1 MFRYRKNRH
10 IERTDDTIGFS
21 GQSLPQRSLV
31 CELLRIEQRYAIVTQ
46 SWKREYG
53 STYSV
58 AEDRPKVH
66 VMHGNRSLGR
76 FDVPSTAAVLLEILL
91 ERQQGNPI
99 PISSD
104 DLYLALEFA
113 PERKIFPIA
122 YPEDGRIYEK
132 EEILFPDVPAATH
145 PAQGPDGTSNCTE

>member
-1 MFRYRKNRH
+1 MFHYRKNRRS
-10 IERTDDTIGFS
+10 ERADDTIEFS

-31 CELLRIEQRYAIVTQ
+31 CELIRIEQRYAIVTQ

-66 VMHGNRSLGR
+66 VMYRSRSLGR
-76 FDVPSTAAVLLEILL
+76 FDVPSTAAALLEILL
-91 ERQQGNPI
+91 ERQQGDPI
-99 PISSD
+99 PIPSD

-122 YPEDGRIYEK
+122 YPEDRRIHGK
-132 EEILFPDVPAATH
+132 EEILSPDVPAATH
-145 PAQGPDGTSNCTE
+145 PAQEPDGTSNCTE